1 MCPELAERA
10 KKKTS
15 SLVVKKS
22 VSLDNNFLRQMS
34 WPSSKLPF
42 LQQPWLEN
50 LVPPRLLGFLCY
62 RIICHQ
68 NQLEL
73 WEEVGKSWESC
84 ESFQIPFP
92 SQLLNSSHKYIPI
105 SEHSNALSTPFGVT
119 WKSIVI
125 EIYTSQHLSK
135 KETIWR
141 CHFKGHELQDL
152 IKLTTEMVHLR
163 MPMDFR
169 VLLIV
174 DKLSGFLPELIHLWQ
189 SLWVL
194 LINDHQKRFKQM
206 AS

>member
-1 MCPELAERA
+1 MKNSPKTPGLHVFRKCHFKAIWTYLRAPQAFRGYQTNYYVHNLAMVNLNTSCPELAERA

-15 SLVVKKS
+15 SLVVKKY

-34 WPSSKLPF
+34 WPSRKLPF

-50 LVPPRLLGFLCY
+50 SVPPRLLGFLCY
-62 RIICHQ
+62 RIICH
-68 NQLEL
+68 
-73 WEEVGKSWESC
+73 
-84 ESFQIPFP
+84 QIPFP

-141 CHFKGHELQDL
+141 WHYQRPQTSESH
-152 IKLTTEMVHLR
+152 
-163 MPMDFR
+163 
-169 VLLIV
+169 
-174 DKLSGFLPELIHLWQ
+174 
-189 SLWVL
+189 
-194 LINDHQKRFKQM
+194 
-206 AS
+206 

>member
-34 WPSSKLPF
+34 WPSRKLPF

-73 WEEVGKSWESC
+73 WEEVGKSSESC

-105 SEHSNALSTPFGVT
+105 SEHSNALSTPFSVT

-141 CHFKGHELQDL
+141 CHYQRPR
-152 IKLTTEMVHLR
+152 T
-163 MPMDFR
+163 
-169 VLLIV
+169 
-174 DKLSGFLPELIHLWQ
+174 SGSH
-189 SLWVL
+189 
-194 LINDHQKRFKQM
+194 
-206 AS
+206 